1 MGFFSK
7 VWKKVKKGFKGAFKN
22 IGNAVKKVFKGFGK
36 FMNKI
41 GIVGQLAMSFILP
54 GIGGALMKTAG
65 KAFTG
70 ITKALGASGNLI
82 AKGAGKMLEMG
93 GNFAKMGHSAFK
105 TVTEGIGSFV
115 TEMGGAVL
123 GNIPGVKN
131 LFPKITDK
139 KFSTAW
145 NNVQSK
151 FNANVEKF
159 SSAFDDLIGNTAPM
173 NTATQANVLAQN
185 KAVTGTGT
193 TPGST
198 AEIKG
203 FELPETLG
211 PDGNPLLTKEP
222 FYPTPD
228 GKLPVDKPFLPTPT
242 GEMPSVLDAA
252 GLETVGPDGFA
263 LDRKPF
269 YPTPTGE
276 LAAVSATP
284 AASKSLLD
292 KGIDFVK
299 KTGTEIKDSV
309 VDSVKN
315 APETIGDFAG
325 EKAEAAIV
333 SKVVGE
339 EEYEAPETFV
349 SRGAAAYQQVDVGQ
363 YNSPEMNDRAYQMA
377 VNPEV
382 YGMQNPFGYTAQ
394 DSYQQQMLQ
403 FTRPQYG

>member
-7 VWKKVKKGFKGAFKN
+7 VWKKVKKGFKGAFKR

-41 GIVGQLAMSFILP
+41 GIVGQLAMNFILP

-65 KAFTG
+65 SMFSG
-70 ITKALGASGNLI
+70 ITKVLGASGNVI
-82 AKGAGKMLEMG
+82 AKGAGKILEMG

-115 TEMGGAVL
+115 SEMGGAVL

-145 NNVQSK
+145 SNVQD
-151 FNANVEKF
+151 KF
-159 SSAFDDLIGNTAPM
+159 SKNISKVTDNFNNLIGNTASM
-173 NTATQANVLAQN
+173 TTATQANVLAQSQ
-185 KAVTGTGT
+185 AVTGTGT
-193 TPGST
+193 TPSST
-198 AEIKG
+198 APTSG
-203 FELPETLG
+203 FDIDTVG
-211 PDGNPLLTKEP
+211 PDGKPLVTKEP

-228 GKLPVDKPFLPTPT
+228 GKLPVDKPFSPTST

-252 GLETVGPDGFA
+252 GIETVGPDGFA
-263 LDRKPF
+263 LDRKAF

-276 LAAVSATP
+276 LATVSATP

-292 KGIDFVK
+292 KGVDFVK
-299 KTGTEIKDSV
+299 DLGTEIKDSV

-315 APETIGDFAG
+315 APETIGNFAG
-325 EKAEAAIV
+325 EQAEAAIM

-339 EEYEAPETFV
+339 EEYEVPETFV
-349 SRGAAAYQQVDVGQ
+349 SRGASPYQQVNVGQ

-377 VNPEV
+377 VNPV
-382 YGMQNPFGYTAQ
+382 GYGMQNPFGYTAQ